1 MGTALKL
8 LGAGV
13 VVAAVAIASVFFF
26 LIQALSCGA

>member
-13 VVAAVAIASVFFF
+13 VVALVAIASVFFF
-26 LIQALSCGA
+26 TVQALTC